1 MVMLNRKFLLEN
13 YYGNKASWIS
23 PFGKIVEVPRRHITN
38 ILDNPE
44 QYGYTKNELT
54 DTYKKFNEPIGH
66 EGKAREEIMTNLINK
81 GWIRIRWNPKQ
92 FTWIVQVSDITKK
105 VKDYMQS
112 WSKEMLSN
120 SDLTFS
126 TVYILPIKAGLSPS
140 SHSLNEI
147 SKDILYNESDNKF
160 NSKYI
165 LEFVESFSKLDK
177 IKIKKI

>member
-1 MVMLNRKFLLEN
+1 MVKLNKKFLLEN
-13 YYGNKASWIS
+13 YYGSKAYWIS
-23 PFGKIVEVPRRHITN
+23 PFGKIVDVPRRHITN
-38 ILDNPE
+38 ILDSPE
-44 QYGYTKNELT
+44 QYGYSEQELK
-54 DTYKKFNEPIGH
+54 DVYHKFNEPIGH
-66 EGKAREEIMTNLINK
+66 EGKAREEIMTTLINK
-81 GWIRIRWNPKQ
+81 GWIRIRWNTKK

-105 VKDYMQS
+105 VKDYLQS

-120 SDLTFS
+120 SDLKFS

-140 SHSLNEI
+140 SHSLNDI
-147 SKDILYNESDNKF
+147 SNDILYNESDNKS